1 VHSPKGGLVDY
12 RVRLEV
18 FEGPLDLLLHLVKK
32 NELDIFNIP
41 IAEITTDYLNYIKLF
56 RRLNLDFAG
65 EFLVMASTLIHIK
78 SRMLLPPTETVEEE
92 ELEDP
97 RQELA
102 ARLME
107 YQKFKGAAS
116 ILKEKAAI
124 QGNIYGRLPIIPDD
138 EDYTIEATLFD
149 LLDAFQKV
157 VIRAEKEV
165 REIIQEDISIEDRIG
180 EILNLLE
187 NKKFINFETIFS
199 GQRTKRLLI
208 VTFLALLELIRL
220 KRVFARQAEPFGAI
234 RIYRARQEL
243 VVQA

>member
-1 VHSPKGGLVDY
+1 MDY

-18 FEGPLDLLLHLVKK
+18 FEGPLDLLLHLIKK

-41 IAEITTDYLNYIKLF
+41 IAQITADYLNYIKLF

-65 EFLVMASTLIHIK
+65 EFLVMASTLIYIK
-78 SRMLLPPTETVEEE
+78 SRMLLPSLEIAEEE

-107 YQKFKGAAS
+107 YQKFKEAAN
-116 ILKEKAAI
+116 ILKEREII
-124 QGNIYGRLPIIPDD
+124 QKDIYGRLPLIPQD

-149 LLDAFQKV
+149 LMDAFQKV
-157 VIRAEKEV
+157 VLRVEKEV
-165 REIIQEDISIEDRIG
+165 REIIQEDLRVEDRIR

-187 NKKFINFETIFS
+187 NKRFINFETVFS

-220 KRVFARQAEPFGAI
+220 RMVFARQARPFGDI
-234 RIYRARQEL
+234 RIYRAKS
-243 VVQA
+243 